1 MTTICDVILGSQTG
15 NPIWRKELPTDLV
28 VRAKWVKFVRKHRP
42 DFKDLK
48 CAALCSAHFED
59 DCCEYKSSVID
70 TIEQSGTVKIRGYIK
85 RTAEPT
91 RDTVVPAAPEEVP
104 SNRTKREV
112 SQIFVILRL
121 ICLISY
127 AAHVFDGIN

>member
-1 MTTICDVILGSQTG
+1 MFENTG
-15 NPIWRKELPTDLV
+15 PT
-28 VRAKWVKFVRKHRP
+28 
-42 DFKDLK
+42 LK
-48 CAALCSAHFED
+48 IPVTSKCTALCSAHFED
-59 DCCEYKSSVID
+59 DCYEYKSSVID
-70 TIEQSGTVKIRGYIK
+70 TIEQSGRVNIRDYIK
-85 RTAEPT
+85 WTALPT

-104 SNRTKREV
+104 SHRTKEQV